1 MGQIFLTGLIVIG
14 VFLVILTVVS
24 SYDEW
29 CQRDDPEEKERD

>member
-1 MGQIFLTGLIVIG
+1 MGQIFLTGLIVLG

-29 CQRDDPEEKERD
+29 SQQDEPHEKERD